1 MGRQGARDE
10 TGSNSA
16 RHQVSLN
23 ILLLIPT
30 ILIILF
36 TYIIFITML
45 IGFGTVGVGLIF
57 LMIRSTVLP
66 VQQFAVQSAR
76 TMRAV
81 TMLLFLQVNLVIMA
95 KMVIMVIMVVI
106 MMTFLAPQ
114 SGALKIS
121 AYRDFLPSH
130 PIPSLPLIAF
140 EHLSLSM
147 VI

>member
-1 MGRQGARDE
+1 
-10 TGSNSA
+10 
-16 RHQVSLN
+16 
-23 ILLLIPT
+23 
-30 ILIILF
+30 
-36 TYIIFITML
+36 
-45 IGFGTVGVGLIF
+45 
-57 LMIRSTVLP
+57 MIRSTVLP

-95 KMVIMVIMVVI
+95 KMVIMVMMVVI

-121 AYRDFLPSH
+121 AYRDFLPSQSH
-130 PIPSLPLIAF
+130 PIPLIAF